1 MSYTPTNWQ
10 TGDTITAEKLNN
22 MEAGIKASDIYGDMF
37 IVHATMI
44 DPETGTLTVAE
55 TPAEIQAAATEEQMF
70 KVIITN
76 AGIEMEQTDV
86 SPESIGFQ
94 TCQFMEATEN
104 AFVFLLIMANLVVE
118 TGVLTLTRQD
128 MFSVAATPMQG

>member
-1 MSYTPTNWQ
+1 MSYTPTNWKA
-10 TGDTITAEKLNN
+10 GDTITAEKLNN

-37 IVHATMI
+37 IVHATM
-44 DPETGTLTVAE
+44 DQQTSTLTVEE
-55 TPAEIQAAATEEQMF
+55 TPAEIQAAATAEQMF

-94 TCQFMEATEN
+94 TCEFMEATEN
-104 AFVFLLIMANLVVE
+104 ALVFLLIMANLVVE

>member
-44 DPETGTLTVAE
+44 DPQAGTLTVAE
-55 TPAEIQAAATEEQMF
+55 TPAEIQAAATAEQMF

-76 AGIEMEQTDV
+76 AGIEMEQTST
-86 SPESIGFQ
+86 SPDSIGFQ
-94 TCQFMEATEN
+94 AFQFMEATES
-104 AFVFLLIMANLVVE
+104 ALVFSIIMANLVIE
-118 TGVLTLTRQD
+118 TGVLSITRQD
-128 MFSVAATPMQG
+128 MFSVSATPIQD